1 MNATPER
8 PAPTNPAKVTRTSDR
23 EVRIERVFNAP
34 RDRVWKALTDPA
46 LVAQWWGRGNKLVIE
61 RMEVERGG
69 HWRYVEHTDHG
80 VHGFEGRYREVRPPD
95 HISRTF
101 EWDGM
106 PGHVAVESLALE
118 DLGDGRTRARVDV
131 AVSHDRGLRRNA
143 ELRHGRR
150 AQRELCGA
158 RSCPREI
165 LTVRRFNDAVT
176 DSSNRGMR
184 IVQRQRR

>member
-118 DLGDGRTRARVDV
+118 DLGDGRTRLVSTSLFHTTEDCDGMLSSGMEGGLNESYAALDRVL
-131 AVSHDRGLRRNA
+131 AKS
-143 ELRHGRR
+143 
-150 AQRELCGA
+150 
-158 RSCPREI
+158 
-165 LTVRRFNDAVT
+165 
-176 DSSNRGMR
+176 
-184 IVQRQRR
+184 